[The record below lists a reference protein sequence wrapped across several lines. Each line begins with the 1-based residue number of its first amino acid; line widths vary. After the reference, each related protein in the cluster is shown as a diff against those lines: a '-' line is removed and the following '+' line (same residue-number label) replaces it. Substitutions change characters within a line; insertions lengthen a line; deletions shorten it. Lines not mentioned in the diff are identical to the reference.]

1 MEQVAFE
8 SFGGVIQASI
18 DNKIIG
24 TLLSNGVFHGEQKR
38 LDSTSTLSLK
48 VGLFVFCTTTLNSTA
63 TLIEGVGKEK
73 LYVSLAY

>member
-24 TLLSNGVFHGEQKR
+24 TPLSNGVFHGEQKVW
-38 LDSTSTLSLK
+38 TPPPP
-48 VGLFVFCTTTLNSTA
+48 FH
-63 TLIEGVGKEK
+63 
-73 LYVSLAY
+73 